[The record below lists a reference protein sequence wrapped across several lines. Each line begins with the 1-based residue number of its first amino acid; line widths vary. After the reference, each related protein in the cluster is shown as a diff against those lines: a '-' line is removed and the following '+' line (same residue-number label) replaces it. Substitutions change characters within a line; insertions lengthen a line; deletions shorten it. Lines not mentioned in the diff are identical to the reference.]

1 MALLVAAIKLN
12 ANALVP
18 SPQLLELFE
27 VILDDVFKCG
37 IAFGCYFA
45 AFPMP
50 RLTPMW
56 FFQHRSRNLL
66 KRTDEQTLR
75 VRPTKDFQP
84 DFGGC
89 ASQRKVLTEK
99 HVCVWTHFK

>member
-12 ANALVP
+12 AALVP

-27 VILDDVFKCG
+27 VILDDIFKCG

-50 RLTPMW
+50 RLTPM
-56 FFQHRSRNLL
+56 
-66 KRTDEQTLR
+66 
-75 VRPTKDFQP
+75 
-84 DFGGC
+84 
-89 ASQRKVLTEK
+89 
-99 HVCVWTHFK
+99 